1 MRYRDRVETDLENL
15 LDDVAADGTALDP
28 NRDSEPEYQR
38 LGTLCNN
45 LNREMLAIYAQFL
58 CPLTTE
64 MASRK

>member
-38 LGTLCNN
+38 LA
-45 LNREMLAIYAQFL
+45 RHVVQ
-58 CPLTTE
+58 
-64 MASRK
+64 